1 MDGKTLVVLEGQ
13 QHWIDSAIAND
24 DNLLRQLFSTLSPE
38 LAGAEIKRT
47 ESQINLVPRK
57 GTKGNRAL
65 EILDSAE
72 IELNPAAECSIA
84 LQRLELSVGIDPQ
97 RSGSIA
103 TEIDA
108 ALEQAKQ
115 WDQSIKNT
123 LNQLDRAK
131 PCSLVPMGF

>member
-13 QHWIDSAIAND
+13 QHWIDRAIASD

-47 ESQINLVPRK
+47 ASQIDLVPRK

-65 EILDSAE
+65 ELLDAAE

-84 LQRLELSVGIDPQ
+84 LQRLELSVGIDVQ
-97 RSGSIA
+97 RAGSIA
-103 TEIDA
+103 AEIET

-123 LNQLDRAK
+123 LSQLDRAK
-131 PCSLVPMGF
+131 SCSLVPLGF